1 MNKYINNL
9 FEQQKGFF
17 HTDKTKLL
25 SFRILK
31 LTQFLNE
38 IEKQYENIREA
49 LKVDLNKGECET
61 YISEYLLVVNEIKHA
76 IKHIRR

>member
-9 FEQQKGFF
+9 FKEQKKFF
-17 HTDKTKLL
+17 NTDKTKLL

-31 LTQFLNE
+31 LKRFLNE

-49 LKVDLNKGECET
+49 LKTDLNKGECEIF
-61 YISEYLLVVNEIKHA
+61 ISEYLLVVNEIKHA
-76 IKHIRR
+76 IKHIRQ